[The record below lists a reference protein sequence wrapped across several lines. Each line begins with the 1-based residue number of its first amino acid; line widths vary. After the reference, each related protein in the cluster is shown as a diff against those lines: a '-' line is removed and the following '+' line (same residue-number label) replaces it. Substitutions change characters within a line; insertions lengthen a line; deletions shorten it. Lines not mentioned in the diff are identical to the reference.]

1 MKKLLLSISALAALG
16 GCATVPD
23 DATVVAANETEYP
36 TGSNIPRKKSSAN
49 TTTMTMEQAEAM
61 RRNAETQRTLRK

>member
-23 DATVVAANETEYP
+23 DATVVAVNDTEYP

-49 TTTMTMEQAEAM
+49 TTTMTADQAEDM
-61 RRNAETQRTLRK
+61 RRSIEAQRTLKK